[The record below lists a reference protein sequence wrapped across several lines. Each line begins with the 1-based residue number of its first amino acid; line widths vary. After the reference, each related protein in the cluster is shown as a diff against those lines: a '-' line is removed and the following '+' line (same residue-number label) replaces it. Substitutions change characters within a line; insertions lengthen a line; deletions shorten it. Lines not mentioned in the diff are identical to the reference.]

1 MNRTLDDDDLDSF
14 ADTLVGRLASFDRET
29 LAAAKAQV
37 NRFGM
42 RRQLPELQSSNDMF
56 FSALALPRAQ
66 ARRAKVRSI
75 GYGLR
80 SDFELNFGRYLPA
93 FGRADDEAHSLK

>member
-1 MNRTLDDDDLDSF
+1 MNRTLDDGDLDSF
-14 ADTLVGRLASFDRET
+14 VDALVRRLASFDRET

-37 NRFGM
+37 NRFGK
-42 RRQLPELQSSNDMF
+42 QTAAELQSSNDLF
-56 FSALALPRAQ
+56 LPLLALPSAQ
-66 ARRAKVRSI
+66 ARRAKIRNI

-93 FGRADDEAHSLK
+93 FGRADNDDTRL

>member
-1 MNRTLDDDDLDSF
+1 
-14 ADTLVGRLASFDRET
+14 
-29 LAAAKAQV
+29 
-37 NRFGM
+37 
-42 RRQLPELQSSNDMF
+42 MF
-56 FSALALPRAQ
+56 FSTLAWPSAQ

-93 FGRADDEAHSLK
+93 LGRADDDETDKQPD